1 MFLTETFVTA
11 RFLVERFLT
20 ERFLSECFLAKRFL
34 LKQYIAKIVYG
45 RKCLLTGNVV
55 WKRSVKKHSVRKRF
69 IGVPCSRK
77 LNLLQLQ
84 NIFNNSKVNA

>member
-20 ERFLSECFLAKRFL
+20 ERSITERFLSECFLTKRFL

-77 LNLLQLQ
+77 LNL
-84 NIFNNSKVNA
+84 